1 MKFMYYNLLVLIV
14 LQLAVCQSFILAEEG
29 PVLEENFQTTNES
42 IPVFNPP
49 ENVSKKRR
57 RDAGI
62 TYNNFNMYNN
72 QQQKLSVKI
81 GNASSIV
88 RSGIRAGIRSIV
100 RAGTRSS
107 TRGMT
112 RAGTRGM
119 TRAGTRG
126 MTRAGTR
133 GMTRA
138 GTRGMTRADTRGMTR
153 AGTRGMTRA
162 GTRGMTRAGTRGMTR
177 AGTRGM
183 TRAGTR
189 GMTRAGTHE
198 EIKNPN
204 TLELKDTKQLGTLKQ
219 YPSHIE
225 PLATKCTGFTSRKSP
240 VLSWYISE
248 PCAREVWFTL
258 NEIKSM
264 TPILKTSFPPPE
276 SAGIYSIDLSEYNVI
291 LEPGQEYEWFV
302 YIILDKK
309 ERSSDFLASATIKYI
324 KPQDNLKS
332 SLQQRRPDRHYLLY
346 ASFGFWYDSIE
357 EISHLIDKNPENK
370 LLISHRAKLL
380 KQAELPNAY
389 AYENN

>member
-72 QQQKLSVKI
+72 QQQKLSGKI

-107 TRGMT
+107 
-112 RAGTRGM
+112 
-119 TRAGTRG
+119 
-126 MTRAGTR
+126 
-133 GMTRA
+133 
-138 GTRGMTRADTRGMTR
+138 
-153 AGTRGMTRA
+153 
-162 GTRGMTRAGTRGMTR
+162 TRGMTRAGTRGMTR

>member
-1 MKFMYYNLLVLIV
+1 MYYNLLVLIV

-72 QQQKLSVKI
+72 QQQKLSGKI

-107 TRGMT
+107 
-112 RAGTRGM
+112 
-119 TRAGTRG
+119 
-126 MTRAGTR
+126 
-133 GMTRA
+133 
-138 GTRGMTRADTRGMTR
+138 
-153 AGTRGMTRA
+153 
-162 GTRGMTRAGTRGMTR
+162 
-177 AGTRGM
+177 
-183 TRAGTR
+183 TR